1 MMRKLRYGLAG
12 AFLMGVLGLLAPGCD
27 SGGSNDLQKAP
38 EPSKVMDPMKDM
50 PGYKEAAE
58 KGKAVGAPK

>member
-12 AFLMGVLGLLAPGCD
+12 TFLMGILGLLSPGCD
-27 SGGSNDLQKAP
+27 GGGANDLQKPP
-38 EPSKVMDPMKDM
+38 EPAKVMDPMKDM
-50 PGYKEAAE
+50 PGYKESAA